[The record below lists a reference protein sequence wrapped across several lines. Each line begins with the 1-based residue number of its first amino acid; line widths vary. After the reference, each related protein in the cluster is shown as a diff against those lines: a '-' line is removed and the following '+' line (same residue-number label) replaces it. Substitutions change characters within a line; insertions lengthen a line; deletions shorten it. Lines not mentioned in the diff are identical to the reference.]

1 MLNSPLISAVNHLL
15 QTESWA
21 REALAPHAGKS
32 ARLSLPPV
40 DLDITV
46 LPDGRLDAAEGVP
59 ETRIRATPSALV
71 KSLGGEMAEI
81 GIEGDVAFAKT
92 LSFLLRN
99 LRWDYEADL
108 ARLTGDVLA
117 HRFAGAASTL
127 FSWQKKAAWNLLGN
141 FAEYWTEERPLLAK
155 SGGISKFL
163 GDVDAIRDDAARIE
177 KRIEKLEGRS

>member
-1 MLNSPLISAVNHLL
+1 MLNNPLISAINHLL

-21 REALAPHAGKS
+21 REALAPHTGKS

-46 LPDGRLDAAEGVP
+46 LPDGRLAAAEGDP
-59 ETRIRATPSALV
+59 ETRIRATPFALI
-71 KSLGGEMAEI
+71 KSLEGEMAEI
-81 GIEGDVAFAKT
+81 GIEGDVAFAKA

-108 ARLTGDVLA
+108 ARLTGDILA
-117 HRFAGAASTL
+117 HRIAGAASAL

-141 FAEYWTEERPLLAK
+141 LAEYWTEERPLLAK
-155 SGGISKFL
+155 SGDIARFL
-163 GDVDAIRDDAARIE
+163 GDVDAIRDDAARLE